1 LARIRIAGA
10 GLAGSAAALAAMQ
23 CGAAV
28 RLWDPSR
35 VPKHKVC
42 GEFLTPEIRPVLERL
57 QLWDAFLDQQPAR
70 MERMR
75 LVFGHRSANGR
86 FAEPAYGLS
95 RYRLDA
101 LLRGEAE
108 ARGAQIIAERVP
120 GIVDITAHGRQFAAA
135 GKDRLFG
142 FKAHFQGPV
151 SDAVELYFFN
161 GFYIGVNPVE
171 GGLTNVCG
179 IGPEEGLRRHGFDYD
194 ALVHSN
200 VPLRER
206 LNPLQREMNWLSTG
220 PLLYQTRLPAPPMD
234 TFLAGDALQFVD
246 PFTGTGMA
254 IAIWS
259 GSLAGKAAAEGLP
272 TAEYYTQIRSGV
284 EKQYGWCGR
293 LRSALSMRFTQNLAP
308 YIPPSWLY
316 ALTRPQIESR

>member
-1 LARIRIAGA
+1 MSRIRIAGA

-23 CGAAV
+23 SGAAV

-42 GEFLTPEIRPVLERL
+42 GEFLTPEIRPVLEGL
-57 QLWDAFLDQQPAR
+57 NLWDQFLAQQPAR

-75 LVFGHRSANGR
+75 LVFGKRSSNGR

-108 ARGAQIIAERVP
+108 ARGAQVIAERVP
-120 GIVDITAHGRQFAAA
+120 GIVDITAHGRQFAAP

-142 FKAHFQGPV
+142 FKAHFRGPV

-179 IGPEEGLRRHGFDYD
+179 IGPEEGLLRHGFDYD

-206 LNPLQREMNWLSTG
+206 LGPLHREMNWLSTG
-220 PLLYQTRLPAPPMD
+220 PLLYQTRLPDPPMD

-246 PFTGTGMA
+246 PFTGTGMS

-259 GSLAGKAAAEGLP
+259 GSVAGRAAAEGLP
-272 TAEYYTQIRSGV
+272 KAEYYAEIRRGV
-284 EKQYGWCGR
+284 SRQYGWCGR
-293 LRSALSMRFTQNLAP
+293 LRAALSMGFAQNLAP
-308 YIPPSWLY
+308 YIPPAWLY

>member
-1 LARIRIAGA
+1 
-10 GLAGSAAALAAMQ
+10 
-23 CGAAV
+23 
-28 RLWDPSR
+28 
-35 VPKHKVC
+35 
-42 GEFLTPEIRPVLERL
+42 
-57 QLWDAFLDQQPAR
+57 

-75 LVFGHRSANGR
+75 LVFGNRSANNR

-108 ARGAQIIAERVP
+108 ARGAQVIAERVP
-120 GIVDITAHGRQFAAA
+120 GTVDITAHGRQFAAP

-142 FKAHFQGPV
+142 FKAHFRGPV
-151 SDAVELYFFN
+151 SDAVELYFFD
-161 GFYIGVNPVE
+161 GFYVGVNPIE

-194 ALVHSN
+194 ALVNSN
-200 VPLRER
+200 RPLSDR
-206 LNPLQREMNWLSTG
+206 LRPLQRELNWLSTG
-220 PLLYQTRLPAPPMD
+220 PLLYQTRLQYPPLD

-272 TAEYYTQIRSGV
+272 KDDYYTQIRSGV
-284 EKQYGWCGR
+284 EKQYRWCGR
-293 LRSALSMRFTQNLAP
+293 LRSALSMSFAPNLAS
-308 YIPPSWLY
+308 YIPAHWLY
-316 ALTRPQIESR
+316 SITRPKIESR

>member
-1 LARIRIAGA
+1 MARIRIAGA
-10 GLAGSAAALAAMQ
+10 GLAGSAAAIAAMQ

-57 QLWDAFLDQQPAR
+57 KLWDAFLAQEPAR

-75 LVFGHRSANGR
+75 LVFGNRSANGR

-108 ARGAQIIAERVP
+108 VRGAQIIAERVP
-120 GIVDITAHGRQFAAA
+120 GTVDITAHGRQFAAP

-142 FKAHFQGPV
+142 FKAHFRGPV
-151 SDAVELYFFN
+151 SDAVELYFFD
-161 GFYIGVNPVE
+161 GFYVGVNPIE

-194 ALVHSN
+194 ALVNSN
-200 VPLRER
+200 RPLSDR
-206 LNPLQREMNWLSTG
+206 LRPLQRELNWLSTG
-220 PLLYQTRLPAPPMD
+220 PLLYQTRLADPPMD
-234 TFLAGDALQFVD
+234 TYLAGDALQFVD

-259 GSLAGKAAAEGLP
+259 GSLAGKAAAEELP
-272 TAEYYTQIRSGV
+272 KSDYYTQIRTGV
-284 EKQYGWCGR
+284 ESQYRWCGR
-293 LRSALSMRFTQNLAP
+293 LRSALSMSFAPNLAS
-308 YIPPSWLY
+308 YIPARWLY
-316 ALTRPQIESR
+316 SITRPKIESR